1 GECTTSTVLASPPR
15 SLLSQ
20 RDGWKDAPS
29 EAQAMCQH
37 RACRLWNPSRVLPL
51 RPEGDYY
58 LYPGCT
64 TGRSS
69 GTAPHPLLHWTYN
82 INSEKWVYIV
92 QWHYVPKSSNYF
104 SPALCETKG
113 SVRLLL
119 TKNHSVLTPAFLIG
133 SPGNPLGSPQLQ
145 KTFIVAVCI
154 FACALAADQTSQ
166 ILRSDYAQSPNG
178 EYQYVFETDNGISGQ
193 ASGKVKNDDVA
204 LEVTG
209 SNAFKSPEGNADYLP
224 TPPAPVPIPDYI
236 ARAIEWAAS
245 HPYTEKKA

>member
-1 GECTTSTVLASPPR
+1 
-15 SLLSQ
+15 
-20 RDGWKDAPS
+20 
-29 EAQAMCQH
+29 M
-37 RACRLWNPSRVLPL
+37 
-51 RPEGDYY
+51 
-58 LYPGCT
+58 
-64 TGRSS
+64 
-69 GTAPHPLLHWTYN
+69 
-82 INSEKWVYIV
+82 
-92 QWHYVPKSSNYF
+92 
-104 SPALCETKG
+104 
-113 SVRLLL
+113 
-119 TKNHSVLTPAFLIG
+119 
-133 SPGNPLGSPQLQ
+133 

-193 ASGKVKNDDVA
+193 ASGKVKNVGKDDVA

-209 SNAFKSPEGNADYLP
+209 SNAFKSPEGNVYSLSYIANENGYQPQADYLP